1 MELCCVAR
9 FTDNWNQVNILIEV
23 SQMAL
28 LIDILLIMYHTGTS

>member
-9 FTDNWNQVNILIEV
+9 FTDNLNQVNILIEV

-28 LIDILLIMYHTGTS
+28 LIDIVLIMHRTGTS